1 MPEVGRLNKIIGA
14 LEQGQPAFVTWAT
27 PEVSSAISL
36 STSPYDGIVFE
47 MEGNPWDIRVLRD
60 CLQYMLSPRHYATSG
75 SVAPAVAPLV
85 RIPPNGGE
93 MNQFFAKQALGV
105 GVYGLVWPH
114 ISNVR
119 EAYNAV
125 ASCRYTNLPGSPRHE
140 PVGTR
145 NFPSGAA
152 ARYWGLGIDNLSEIL
167 KEVPGIGVILV
178 GAGDLSQVLGHPLKR
193 DHPDVMAQI
202 ARIVDTCKEFAVP
215 VGYPEV
221 GLPHDNEQLLALG
234 YRFLMPR
241 PSQSYAPVQEGL
253 KLAGRSS

>member
-1 MPEVGRLNKIIGA
+1 
-14 LEQGQPAFVTWAT
+14 
-27 PEVSSAISL
+27 
-36 STSPYDGIVFE
+36 
-47 MEGNPWDIRVLRD
+47 
-60 CLQYMLSPRHYATSG
+60 
-75 SVAPAVAPLV
+75 
-85 RIPPNGGE
+85 

-152 ARYWGLGIDNLSEIL
+152 ARYWGLTMDEYYEKADVWPLNPMGELLCVVMIEDMDGIDNLPEIL